1 MDKKN
6 ITATNRMS
14 GTRLVEKYGKLKFI
28 ENKKTGKIFFSVGD
42 ISGYVSPKVQAK
54 LDTITLD
61 EIEYAEISI
70 DGKKAVPTL
79 MMENKANVLRT
90 LE

>member
-14 GTRLVEKYGKLKFI
+14 GSRLVEKHGEIQFI

-54 LDTITLD
+54 INTITLD
-61 EIEYAEISI
+61 EIEYAEVSI

-79 MMENKANVLRT
+79 MMANKANVLRT
-90 LE
+90 LK

>member
-1 MDKKN
+1 MEKKN

-14 GTRLVEKYGKLKFI
+14 GSRLVEKHGEIQFI

-42 ISGYVSPKVQAK
+42 ISGYVSPKVQAQIN
-54 LDTITLD
+54 TITLD
-61 EIEYAEISI
+61 EIEYAEVSI

-79 MMENKANVLRT
+79 MMANKANVLRT
-90 LE
+90 LK

>member
-1 MDKKN
+1 MEKKN

-14 GTRLVEKYGKLKFI
+14 GNRLVEKHGEIQFI

-42 ISGYVSPKVQAK
+42 ISGYVSPKVQAR
-54 LDTITLD
+54 LNTITLD
-61 EIEYAEISI
+61 EIEYAEVSI

-79 MMENKANVLRT
+79 MMANNANVLRT
-90 LE
+90 LK